1 VSLGCRV
8 HQTVTTTARVI
19 LVVMAPWVGNVGAV
33 SSPLAHSCG
42 GIGVADVQ
50 EPGVEEPSGG
60 EPYVEEPSHS
70 RCGLARSSV
79 GWRLEWRW

>member
-1 VSLGCRV
+1 MAA
-8 HQTVTTTARVI
+8 VTARTAMTRVI
-19 LVVMAPWVGNVGAV
+19 LVVMAPLASTVGAV
-33 SSPLAHSCG
+33 LLPLVCSCW
-42 GIGVADVQ
+42 GIGVTDVQ